1 MCYMCV
7 QVYQDVLY
15 VCSGVSRCVICVFR
29 RIKMQYDRLHQ
40 EMQDIAVAGL
50 IQKRPKMKASRS
62 LPAIGLGAK
71 HAPKPRVRFIHVN
84 ILAEYTFGR
93 C

>member
-1 MCYMCV
+1 
-7 QVYQDVLY
+7 
-15 VCSGVSRCVICVFR
+15 
-29 RIKMQYDRLHQ
+29 MQYDRLYQ

-71 HAPKPRVRFIHVN
+71 HAPKPRVGHGTACIP
-84 ILAEYTFGR
+84 A
-93 C
+93 